1 MNATE
6 LVAVIGSGLVG
17 FGVVSWIL
25 TVIQQQKRPP
35 LSMDTRTTPSRL
47 LAAAEPLPG
56 DVHDRCHTIL
66 GVSAEASAA
75 EIESAYHARIAECD
89 RVRFDSRASA
99 SDKQLAE
106 ARRAEVSNAF
116 EFIRPLKS

>member
-6 LVAVIGSGLVG
+6 LVAVIGGGLAG
-17 FGVVSWIL
+17 FGVISWIL
-25 TVIQQQKRPP
+25 TAIQQQKRPP
-35 LSMDTRTTPSRL
+35 LSMDTQTTLSRL
-47 LAAAEPLPG
+47 PAAAEPLPG
-56 DVHDRCHTIL
+56 NVHDRWHTIL
-66 GVSAEASAA
+66 GVPAEATAA

-106 ARRAEVSNAF
+106 ARRAEINNAF
-116 EFIRPLKS
+116 EVIRPLKS